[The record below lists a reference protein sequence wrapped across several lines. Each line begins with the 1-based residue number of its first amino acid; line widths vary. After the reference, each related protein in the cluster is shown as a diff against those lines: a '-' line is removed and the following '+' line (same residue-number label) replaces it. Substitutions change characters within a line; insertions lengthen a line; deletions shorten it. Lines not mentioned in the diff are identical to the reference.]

1 MKYTLTI
8 ESTDANEL
16 ANLLAAIAGNE
27 SDDGTVYAL
36 KGAAPEA
43 EEKPRRRRRTKAE
56 IEADEAAARAAENKA
71 EDKAAPAAT
80 APAPAPAAT
89 APAPAPAAT
98 APTAPAAPA
107 AGTLDYAKD
116 VRPKIMEASQS
127 KDVGMEKVV
136 ELLAKYGAKRGQDIP
151 VEKLPAFLADL
162 TKLGQPAESK
172 ADDDGDGDIF

>member
-27 SDDGTVYAL
+27 SDDTVYAL

-56 IEADEAAARAAENKA
+56 IEADAAK
-71 EDKAAPAAT
+71 
-80 APAPAPAAT
+80 
-89 APAPAPAAT
+89 
-98 APTAPAAPA
+98 A
-107 AGTLDYAKD
+107 AGTDADGQPNPPAASETKAETEPAADALDYAKD

-127 KDVGMEKVV
+127 KAIGMEKVV

-151 VEKLPAFLADL
+151 AEKLPAFLADL

-172 ADDDGDGDIF
+172 ADDADDIF